1 MKLEVQE
8 IVLDASNA
16 SVRGGPSD
24 GWPPEDLKRFA
35 YWLEDRMGDIPEQY
49 RSTARIVFTG
59 EDNGGDTCARVI
71 VSYRRPETDEEE
83 KAREVKTVQTSRRL
97 QQFSQSLKYE
107 WAIEELVTKVVQG
120 TNNEQKI
127 KLLDLLKKEL
137 GE

>member
-59 EDNGGDTCARVI
+59 RQW
-71 VSYRRPETDEEE
+71 RRYLRTGHCILP
-83 KAREVKTVQTSRRL
+83 
-97 QQFSQSLKYE
+97 
-107 WAIEELVTKVVQG
+107 
-120 TNNEQKI
+120 
-127 KLLDLLKKEL
+127 
-137 GE
+137 